1 IGAVWVMTDTDNVM
15 LLGTEAKSMVST
27 HHFRQRKKRY
37 SPQPFT
43 QGVIEICDLAVDYP
57 DSNDN
62 NGRADAS
69 TQTPTCSVPNDLME
83 EIMISSQPKAVT
95 EDDSYINQKGLTDD
109 QKVLQVK
116 NTNQSDEETKPF
128 QWRLAPPTPRS
139 RLGRF
144 CLEVPWRSEL
154 RPDDKLNHK
163 AIQRSIATDSR
174 LSEADRGAYLGVIK
188 SLYEEGYVRQER
200 LENIKHLIPSF
211 PVTRPD
217 HLTTKVRLV
226 TDGSVGLNPLCRDGP
241 VMNDEKMGMTLMS
254 NLHLF
259 RMSPYVILDD
269 LRRAFYQILIEKHN
283 EPYFGMANK
292 FGAELLIGVW
302 IAMGF

>member
-1 IGAVWVMTDTDNVM
+1 
-15 LLGTEAKSMVST
+15 
-27 HHFRQRKKRY
+27 
-37 SPQPFT
+37 
-43 QGVIEICDLAVDYP
+43 
-57 DSNDN
+57 
-62 NGRADAS
+62 
-69 TQTPTCSVPNDLME
+69 
-83 EIMISSQPKAVT
+83 
-95 EDDSYINQKGLTDD
+95 
-109 QKVLQVK
+109 
-116 NTNQSDEETKPF
+116 
-128 QWRLAPPTPRS
+128 
-139 RLGRF
+139 
-144 CLEVPWRSEL
+144 EL